1 MGKIRNLIGDF
12 FKYTNIISTAKN
24 QKKVDDKFHQKEKEI
39 ALHKESDSDRVIFP
53 RSKVSLYK
61 SARSKA
67 IKRNI
72 PTNTIRGELKEFGTF
87 KAVRYSWY
95 YPSKRRKI
103 I

>member
-1 MGKIRNLIGDF
+1 MGKIRNLISDF
-12 FKYTNIISTAKN
+12 FKYTNIISTTAN

-39 ALHKESDSDRVIFP
+39 ALHKESDSNKTIFP

-67 IKRNI
+67 IKKNG

-87 KAVRYSWY
+87 KAIQHRWY
-95 YPSKRRKI
+95 FPKRNVT
-103 I
+103 